1 MKECDFERPKA
12 GGASILAGKLC
23 QCDYDDE
30 KEKKWSESDRSWVI
44 PDKESTNAS
53 GAKYRAIGIPWS

>member
-1 MKECDFERPKA
+1 MTCPPD
-12 GGASILAGKLC
+12 GGGKLC